1 MYSVEFSL
9 SASEDREDLAM
20 LSTVYSTMSYCLHRE
35 EADKEEL
42 KKDSVRE
49 EWRLLRELPLGLS
62 EDGSVRLNLLDDE
75 EPLLLRVGLGMARKA

>member
-1 MYSVEFSL
+1 MYGVEFSL
-9 SASEDREDLAM
+9 SASEDREDSAM

-62 EDGSVRLNLLDDE
+62 EDGSVRLNLLEGE
-75 EPLLLRVGLGMARKA
+75 EPLLLRVGPGTARKA

>member
-1 MYSVEFSL
+1 
-9 SASEDREDLAM
+9 M
-20 LSTVYSTMSYCLHRE
+20 LNTVYSTMSYCLHRE

-62 EDGSVRLNLLDDE
+62 EDGSVRLNLLEGE
-75 EPLLLRVGLGMARKA
+75 ESLLLRVGPGAARET

>member
-1 MYSVEFSL
+1 MYGVEFSL
-9 SASEDREDLAM
+9 SASEDREDSAM
-20 LSTVYSTMSYCLHRE
+20 LNTVYSTMSYCLHRE

-62 EDGSVRLNLLDDE
+62 EDGSVRLNLLEGE
-75 EPLLLRVGLGMARKA
+75 EPLLLRVGSGAAREA

>member
-1 MYSVEFSL
+1 MYGVEFSL
-9 SASEDREDLAM
+9 SASEDREDSAM
-20 LSTVYSTMSYCLHRE
+20 LNTVYSTMSYCLHRE

-62 EDGSVRLNLLDDE
+62 EDGNVRLNLLEGE
-75 EPLLLRVGLGMARKA
+75 EPLLLRVGPGAARET

>member
-1 MYSVEFSL
+1 MYGVEFSL
-9 SASEDREDLAM
+9 SASEDREDSAM
-20 LSTVYSTMSYCLHRE
+20 LNTVYSTMSYCLHRE

-62 EDGSVRLNLLDDE
+62 EDGSVRLNLLEGE
-75 EPLLLRVGLGMARKA
+75 ESLLLRVGPGAAREA